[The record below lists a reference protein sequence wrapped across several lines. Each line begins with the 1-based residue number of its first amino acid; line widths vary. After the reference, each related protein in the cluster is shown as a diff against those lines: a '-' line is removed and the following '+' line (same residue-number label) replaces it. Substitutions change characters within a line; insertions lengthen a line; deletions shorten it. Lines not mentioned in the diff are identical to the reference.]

1 MFIGVSDIRN
11 VCDKL
16 AEAIAAGNTWMAY
29 QSGSFI
35 NGRSDIKFFNS
46 EAEAEDFCIANY
58 SDYDNYVGR
67 KIRPLYDALSEK
79 NKPDVAQEDIE
90 YYFVNGNNE
99 VNTTLKVNPNQN
111 PLHNS
116 EGNAFT
122 DALFDHWEKQHLG
135 PSVDDL
141 KNSIPAKAQSGID
154 DIPPDLLENNY
165 PIPRNILDAFDVAGL
180 MKKMADADWYYDYT
194 EDHAVWHRGNTQINE
209 INTDLLQLS
218 KMENGVMAANYLWD
232 AYVPIYSVNRPDFLR
247 QELQNNYSTFKN
259 ITMNQDNLDY
269 LKNSLLYMGFGD
281 RLHSDLEKNIRSG
294 KQEFTLHDTQEFY
307 NGNRKMESALYYNRG
322 KENEMYFWNKYDGKL
337 IKADGSS
344 ESQTFYINQVKVE
357 NKELEKM
364 ETKLSG
370 YTLKE
375 AANLLDG
382 RAVEKEFYSQQN
394 VPYSAWKQLDF
405 SVKDKHSNYEYKTF
419 HENYGYDVTSALE
432 RVPVKD
438 LERNSAKED
447 LIRSLKKGNLQAATA
462 ENGER
467 VYLAANPQFKS
478 INVFDKDMKP
488 VRDLNKL
495 EALEN
500 KSQGTAKSKE
510 TSLNGNTQEVNAG
523 GDTKTTSKVDQVK
536 NNNIAGSDDLLQ
548 KTDKK
553 KVRGRSKGQ
562 SAKANSDDDLISK
575 KRHSNSTGKHL

>member
-1 MFIGVSDIRN
+1 MRVYEIEAMGLCKSMREA
-11 VCDKL
+11 L
-16 AEAIAAGNTWMAY
+16 AEVI
-29 QSGSFI
+29 
-35 NGRSDIKFFNS
+35 
-46 EAEAEDFCIANY
+46 
-58 SDYDNYVGR
+58 
-67 KIRPLYDALSEK
+67 
-79 NKPDVAQEDIE
+79 
-90 YYFVNGNNE
+90 
-99 VNTTLKVNPNQN
+99 TTLKINPDQN
-111 PLHNS
+111 GLYNP

-122 DALFDHWEKQHLG
+122 DALFDHWEKTNLA
-135 PSVDDL
+135 VANRDA
-141 KNSIPAKAQSGID
+141 I
-154 DIPPDLLENNY
+154 ENNY
-165 PIPRNILDAFDVAGL
+165 PIPRNILDDFDVAGL

-194 EDHAVWHRGNTQINE
+194 EDPAVWHRGNTQLNE

-232 AYVPIYSVNRPDFLR
+232 AYVPIYSVNRPDFLK
-247 QELQNNYSTFKN
+247 QEFQNNYATFKN
-259 ITMNQDNLDY
+259 IIMNQDNLNY

-281 RLHSDLEKNIRSG
+281 RMNAELEKNIRSG

-307 NGNRKMESALYYNRG
+307 NGNRKTESALYFNRG
-322 KENEMYFWNKYDGKL
+322 KENEMYFWNKYDCKL
-337 IKADGSS
+337 IKADSSS
-344 ESQTFYINQVKVE
+344 ESQTFYINHVKVE

-394 VPYSAWKQLDF
+394 VPYLAWKQLDF
-405 SVKDKHSNYEYKTF
+405 SAKDKHNNYEYKTF

-432 RVPVKD
+432 RMPVKD
-438 LERNSAKED
+438 LERHSAKED

-495 EALEN
+495 QAVDN
-500 KSQGTAKSKE
+500 KSQASTKSNKASMNGNSKE
-510 TSLNGNTQEVNAG
+510 VNPGDSLKTS
-523 GDTKTTSKVDQVK
+523 SKSEQVK
-536 NNNIAGSDDLLQ
+536 NNSIAGSDDLLE
-548 KTDKK
+548 KNDKK
-553 KVRGRSKGQ
+553 KATGKNKG
-562 SAKANSDDDLISK
+562 KAEETSGDDDLMPK
-575 KRHSNSTGKHL
+575 KHRRNKTGQHL